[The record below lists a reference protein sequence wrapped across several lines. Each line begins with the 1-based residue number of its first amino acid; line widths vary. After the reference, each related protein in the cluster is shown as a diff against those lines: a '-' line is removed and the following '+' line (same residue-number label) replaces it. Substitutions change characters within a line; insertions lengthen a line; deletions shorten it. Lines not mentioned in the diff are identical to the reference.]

1 MTSRL
6 LGILS
11 HLLLYYARHA
21 LKPCG
26 RLNASYKT
34 RIIIYYYIISGI
46 KAILQDSSVKIADD
60 EGVSPSSSVTHEFP
74 VICFSPRVMY
84 NILSTALRLRIIN

>member
-1 MTSRL
+1 VGLERFFEKMV
-6 LGILS
+6 
-11 HLLLYYARHA
+11 
-21 LKPCG
+21 
-26 RLNASYKT
+26 N
-34 RIIIYYYIISGI
+34 RIVIYIISGI

-84 NILSTALRLRIIN
+84 NILSTAANY